1 MKRYKK
7 WSAEERRIS
16 GEKTYEAIQKGKIP
30 KPSKCNR
37 CGQTEGIIDYHNRDY
52 SHPTKFLEQMCV
64 RCHMMLHSVF
74 RSEAAVLKYWEEI
87 KAGKRYPPVHDRRKI
102 IAIIRRDHGVT

>member
-1 MKRYKK
+1 MKRFKN
-7 WSAEERRIS
+7 WSAAERRKS

-37 CGQTEGIIDYHNRDY
+37 CGQTEGIIDYHNHDY

-64 RCHMMLHSVF
+64 RCHMMYHSVF
-74 RSEAAVLKYWEEI
+74 R
-87 KAGKRYPPVHDRRKI
+87 
-102 IAIIRRDHGVT
+102 